1 MIQKNKEVLHTMYSL
16 NRREFLYA
24 SAIGITGFSTGLPFW
39 ANASSKEATIALVK
53 TADRK
58 QGVIEALDLLDFP
71 AMKGKKVF
79 VKPNFNTA
87 DPTPGSTHN
96 DTLSALVHE
105 IQERD
110 ALSVTV
116 GDRCGP
122 GETQKVM
129 EDKGIFDMGKDMKFN
144 VLNFEAMEDKDW
156 VLINPPGSHWGDGF
170 HMARPLVESEYTVTT
185 GCLKTH
191 QFGGHYTMSMKLSV
205 GAVHRKHMFPQLH
218 QSPDMRKMIAEINL
232 AYQPQ
237 LILMDGVEVF
247 TDGGP
252 MTGELKK
259 GNVILAGNDRVA
271 MDAVGLAVL
280 KDLGSNDTIMG
291 KKIFEQEQM
300 KRAVEIGLGVTGPE
314 QIRIVTRD
322 AESKAYASKLKSI
335 LDKA

>member
-1 MIQKNKEVLHTMYSL
+1 MYSL
-16 NRREFLYA
+16 NRREFLYT
-24 SAIGITGFSTGLPFW
+24 SAIGIAGISTVLPFC
-39 ANASSKEATIALVK
+39 ARVSPNKATIALVK
-53 TADRK
+53 TGDRK
-58 QGVIEALDLLDFP
+58 QGVIEALDLLRFP

-87 DPTPGSTHN
+87 DPNPGSTHN
-96 DTLSALVHE
+96 DVLGTLVRE
-105 IQERD
+105 IHERD

-122 GETQKVM
+122 GDTQKVM
-129 EDKGIFDMGKDMKFN
+129 EDKGIFDLGRDLKFD
-144 VLNFEAMEDKDW
+144 VLNFESMEDKDW

-170 HMARPLVESEYTVTT
+170 YMARPLVESEYTVTT

-191 QFGGHYTMSMKLSV
+191 QYGGHYTMSMKLSV
-205 GAVHRKHMFPQLH
+205 GAVHRKHMMQQLH
-218 QSPDMRKMIAEINL
+218 GSPHMRKMIAEINL

-252 MTGELKK
+252 MTGEQKTA
-259 GNVILAGNDRVA
+259 NVILAGKDRVA

-300 KRAVEIGLGVTGPE
+300 KRAVEIGLGVTGPDK
-314 QIRIVTRD
+314 IHIVTKD
-322 AESKAYASKLKSI
+322 AESKAYAAKLKSI
-335 LDKA
+335 LGKS

>member
-1 MIQKNKEVLHTMYSL
+1 MYSL

-24 SAIGITGFSTGLPFW
+24 SAIGITGFSTGIPLW
-39 ANASSKEATIALVK
+39 ANASPKEATIALVK
-53 TADRK
+53 TADRE
-58 QGVIEALDLLDFP
+58 QGVIEALDLLEFP

-87 DPTPGSTHN
+87 DPAPGSTHN
-96 DTLSALVHE
+96 DTLGALVRE

-110 ALSVTV
+110 ALSITV

-122 GETQKVM
+122 GDTQKVM
-129 EDKGIFDMGKDMKFN
+129 EDKGIFDLGRDLKFD

-170 HMARPLVESEYTVTT
+170 YMARPLVESEYTVTT

-191 QFGGHYTMSMKLSV
+191 QYGGHYSMSMKLSV
-205 GAVHRKHMFPQLH
+205 GAVHRKHMFTQLH
-218 QSPDMRKMIAEINL
+218 PSPDMRKMIAEINL
-232 AYQPQ
+232 GYQPQ
-237 LILMDGVEVF
+237 LMVMDGVEVF

-252 MTGELKK
+252 MTGELKTA
-259 GNVILAGNDRVA
+259 NVILAGKDRVA

-314 QIRIVTRD
+314 QIRIVTGN
-322 AESKAYASKLKSI
+322 AESKAYAAKLKSI
-335 LDKA
+335 LDKS

>member
-1 MIQKNKEVLHTMYSL
+1 MYSL
-16 NRREFLYA
+16 NRREFLYT
-24 SAIGITGFSTGLPFW
+24 SAIGITGFSTGLPLW
-39 ANASSKEATIALVK
+39 ANASSREATIALVK

-58 QGVIEALDLLDFP
+58 QGVTEALDLLEVP
-71 AMKGKKVF
+71 SMKGKKVF

-87 DPTPGSTHN
+87 DPAPGSTHN
-96 DTLSALVHE
+96 DTLDALVHE

-122 GETQKVM
+122 GDTQKVM
-129 EDKGIFDMGKDMKFN
+129 EDKGIFDLGRDLKFD
-144 VLNFEAMEDKDW
+144 VLNFESMEDKDW
-156 VLINPPGSHWGDGF
+156 VLVNPPGSHWGDGF
-170 HMARPLVESEYTVTT
+170 YMARPLVESEYTVTT

-191 QFGGHYTMSMKLSV
+191 QFGGQFTMSMKLSV
-205 GAVHRKHMFPQLH
+205 GAVHRKQMMPQLH
-218 QSPDMRKMIAEINL
+218 GSPHMRKMIAEINL
-232 AYQPQ
+232 GYQPQ

-252 MTGELKK
+252 MTGELKTA
-259 GNVILAGNDRVA
+259 NVVLAGKDRVA

-300 KRAVEIGLGVTGPE
+300 KRAVEIGLGITGPDK
-314 QIRIVTRD
+314 IRIVTKD
-322 AESKAYASKLKSI
+322 AESKAYAARLKSI
-335 LDKA
+335 LDKV

>member
-1 MIQKNKEVLHTMYSL
+1 MYSL

-24 SAIGITGFSTGLPFW
+24 SAIGITGFSTGLPLW
-39 ANASSKEATIALVK
+39 ANASPKKATIALVK
-53 TADRK
+53 TGDRK
-58 QGVIEALDLLDFP
+58 QGVIEALDLLELP

-87 DPTPGSTHN
+87 DPCPGSTHN
-96 DTLSALVHE
+96 DTLGALVRE

-122 GETQKVM
+122 GDTQKVM
-129 EDKGIFDMGKDMKFN
+129 EDKGIFDLGRDLKFD
-144 VLNFEAMEDKDW
+144 VLNFESLKDEDW

-170 HMARPLVESEYTVTT
+170 YMARPLVESEYTVTT

-205 GAVHRKHMFPQLH
+205 GAVHRKHMMPQLH
-218 QSPDMRKMIAEINL
+218 GSPHMRKMIAEINL

-252 MTGELKK
+252 MTGEQKTA
-259 GNVILAGNDRVA
+259 NVILAGNDRVA

-280 KDLGSNDTIMG
+280 KDLGSNETIMG

-300 KRAVEIGLGVTGPE
+300 KRGVEIGLGVTGPDK
-314 QIRIVTRD
+314 IHIITKD

-335 LDKA
+335 LDKS

>member
-1 MIQKNKEVLHTMYSL
+1 MYSL
-16 NRREFLYA
+16 NRREFLYT

-39 ANASSKEATIALVK
+39 ANASSKEATISLVK

-58 QGVIEALDLLDFP
+58 QGVIKALDLMEFP

-87 DPTPGSTHN
+87 DPAPGSTHN
-96 DTLSALVHE
+96 DTLSALVRE
-105 IQERD
+105 IQKRD

-122 GETQKVM
+122 GDTQKVM
-129 EDKGIFDMGKDMKFN
+129 EDKGIFELGRDLKFD

-170 HMARPLVESEYTVTT
+170 YMARPLVESEYTVTT

-205 GAVHRKHMFPQLH
+205 GAVHRKQMMPQLH
-218 QSPDMRKMIAEINL
+218 NSPHMRKMIAEINL
-232 AYQPQ
+232 GYQPQ
-237 LILMDGVEVF
+237 LIVMDGVEVF

-252 MTGELKK
+252 MTGELKTA
-259 GNVILAGNDRVA
+259 NVILAGNDRVA

-280 KDLGSNDTIMG
+280 KDLGSNDTIMD

-300 KRAVEIGLGVTGPE
+300 KRAVEIGLGVTGPDK
-314 QIRIVTRD
+314 IRIVTGD
-322 AESKAYASKLKSI
+322 AESKAYAAKLKSI
-335 LDKA
+335 LDKS

>member
-1 MIQKNKEVLHTMYSL
+1 MIREALKIMYSL
-16 NRREFLYA
+16 NRREFLYT
-24 SAIGITGFSTGLPFW
+24 SAIGITGFSTGFPLW

-53 TADRK
+53 TDDRK

-87 DPTPGSTHN
+87 DPAPGSTHN
-96 DTLSALVHE
+96 DTLSALVRE

-110 ALSVTV
+110 ASSVTV

-129 EDKGIFDMGKDMKFN
+129 EDKGIFDLGRDLKFD

-191 QFGGHYTMSMKLSV
+191 QFGGHYSMSMKLSV
-205 GAVHRKHMFPQLH
+205 GAVHRKHMMPQLH
-218 QSPDMRKMIAEINL
+218 SSPHMRKMIAEINL

-252 MTGELKK
+252 MTGELKRAD
-259 GNVILAGNDRVA
+259 VILAGNDRVA

-291 KKIFEQEQM
+291 KKIFDQEQM
-300 KRAVEIGLGVTGPE
+300 KRAVEIGLGVAGPE
-314 QIRIVTRD
+314 KIRIVTGD
-322 AESKAYASKLKSI
+322 AESKAYAEKLKTI
-335 LDKA
+335 LDNS